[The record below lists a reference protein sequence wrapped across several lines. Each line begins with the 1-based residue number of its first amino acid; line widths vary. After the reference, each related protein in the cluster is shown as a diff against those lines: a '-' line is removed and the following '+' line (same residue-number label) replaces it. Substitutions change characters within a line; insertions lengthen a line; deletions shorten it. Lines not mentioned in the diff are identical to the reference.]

1 MSMQKG
7 ALKYHEIHK
16 QAGSPNQNSFDSS
29 SRGSRPLQLPL
40 SCMGSDRT
48 SNLDLYI
55 AQAGTL
61 PSHNSVR
68 GPPDPF
74 TLSESIPDDVTAIPP
89 ILFVPRAPPALP
101 QHILDLPLKIVLRR
115 YTRLAKLIDDYQRWH
130 TRSVFGFW
138 TDEDLARAA
147 SGEAPEYTK
156 ALNEDRPSIPPYI
169 LNTRFDN
176 VLVSAPLLSHL
187 IERYHN
193 DRGYRYFAFHHA
205 DPRESLPNCYLDEE
219 NEDDELDEPT
229 PPSAQ
234 ITECLRNLKQDA
246 FDWRPY
252 TRSRELLLGWLDDV
266 SGNAG
271 VLAMS

>member
-7 ALKYHEIHK
+7 NLEHNGIHK
-16 QAGSPNQNSFDSS
+16 QACSPNQNSFHNS
-29 SRGSRPLQLPL
+29 SRNSRSLQLPP

-61 PSHNSVR
+61 LSHNSVR

-74 TLSESIPDDVTAIPP
+74 TLSESIPDDIIAIPP
-89 ILFVPRAPPALP
+89 LLFAPRAPSALP
-101 QHILDLPLKIVLRR
+101 QHILDLPFRKVLRR

-147 SGEAPEYTK
+147 SGEAPEYTR

-169 LNTRFDN
+169 LNTRFGN
-176 VLVSAPLLSHL
+176 VLISAPLLSHL
-187 IERYHN
+187 VERYHN
-193 DRGYRYFAFHHA
+193 DLGYRYFAFHHA
-205 DPRESLPNCYLDEE
+205 DPREGLSSCYLDEE
-219 NEDDELDEPT
+219 NEDDELDEPP

-234 ITECLRNLKQDA
+234 ITECLRSLKQNA

-252 TRSRELLLGWLDDV
+252 NRSRKLLLGWLHDV
-266 SGNAG
+266 GGNAG